1 MLFMCADWLVGSGLQ
16 ILFTSSTEE
25 TNKCLNNV
33 IFQTFSWFIDRKK
46 LISLVSGFLCGIYLN
61 NYDINYG
68 FTEMEWS
75 DE

>member
-1 MLFMCADWLVGSGLQ
+1 MSADWLVGSGLQ

-25 TNKCLNNV
+25 TNMCLNNV
-33 IFQTFSWFIDRKK
+33 IFLTFSWFIDRKK

-61 NYDINYG
+61 DYDINYW